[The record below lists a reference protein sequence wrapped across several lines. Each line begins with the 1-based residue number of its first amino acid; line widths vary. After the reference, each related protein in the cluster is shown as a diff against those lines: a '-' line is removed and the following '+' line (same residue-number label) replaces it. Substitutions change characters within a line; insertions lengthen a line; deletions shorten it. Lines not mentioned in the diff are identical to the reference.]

1 MFNLH
6 RSSDNQ
12 FYFTL
17 RARNGRVLMTSETY
31 KRKEKAEKSMDAI
44 RDMFAFTYVDVKDH
58 TAKITKYVKVSPAML
73 EDTPSLNLT
82 TERMVNGKLKPVRVT
97 AGKKKGRGK

>member
-1 MFNLH
+1 MFHLH

-17 RARNGRVLMTSETY
+17 RARNGRVPMTSETY
-31 KRKEKAEKSMDAI
+31 SSKAMAKKGIWSVCGIACNATDI
-44 RDMFAFTYVDVKDH
+44 KDH
-58 TAKITKYVKVSPAML
+58 TLNKKRREFT
-73 EDTPSLNLT
+73 EFGDTDFSLT

-97 AGKKKGRGK
+97 AGKKKGK